1 MHHLNDN
8 IHDCYIQITIRS
20 LFCYSVHEMRPNIVK
35 RLSPGCGLQIPPD
48 DTLHSPHAFCNKTD
62 IIHCHS
68 STPLEVCSSAPQTK
82 NLLENIFQLP
92 QLPSQTVTFLGQL
105 QVLFFQLSHLRVQLR
120 NLLKFSHSESTIV
133 KVQ

>member
-8 IHDCYIQITIRS
+8 LHDSYIQITIRS

-35 RLSPGCGLQIPPD
+35 RLSPGCDLQIPPD
-48 DTLHSPHAFCNKTD
+48 DTHHSPHAFCNMTG

-68 STPLEVCSSAPQTK
+68 STVLEVCFTDK

-92 QLPSQTVTFLGQL
+92 QLPSQTVPFLGQL
-105 QVLFFQLSHLRVQLR
+105 QVLFFQLSHLSVQLR